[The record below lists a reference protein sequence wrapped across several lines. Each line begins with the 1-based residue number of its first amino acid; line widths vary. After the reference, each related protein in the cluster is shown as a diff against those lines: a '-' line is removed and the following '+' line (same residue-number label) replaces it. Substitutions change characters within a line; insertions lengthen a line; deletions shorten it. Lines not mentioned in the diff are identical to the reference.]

1 MYVSR
6 DGFCCILI
14 VSTMLPPHL
23 AAGGSHPIRLG
34 IAGGK
39 SGMKLGEVAG
49 VELAGS
55 SHSHSHGREPGLA
68 TSLPLRKVWDS
79 GSGHGGQATPGA
91 KPKGWQL
98 FELSAALLGL
108 VSSVPAGPILAV
120 RS

>member
-1 MYVSR
+1 MREQRWVLLLPDCVNNAPTTLGSR
-6 DGFCCILI
+6 RQ
-14 VSTMLPPHL
+14 PPYTP
-23 AAGGSHPIRLG
+23 GNRWRE
-34 IAGGK
+34 

-68 TSLPLRKVWDS
+68 TSRPLRKVWDS
-79 GSGHGGQATPGA
+79 GSGQGGRATPGA

-120 RS
+120 QS